1 MLDNNEINEQLASEA
16 WERMRLLLDA
26 EMPVAED
33 RRRRPFFWIW
43 SKTIGIAA
51 SMLLVGA
58 GTWWVAREL
67 FTTGT
72 NAAVTE
78 EIAPVQPRAIHD
90 LDKEVASVYPASKEG
105 LIQDLN
111 TETHAPAAPK
121 KGAIRDLNV
130 VTPANPSQE
139 RINNV
144 AGSLA
149 NKAAVGSPDF
159 FNNIEAAQMATL
171 SPELLALPPTHAT
184 SDESVFVEAST
195 SRLPEANLIQL
206 PGLNLT
212 ALAVEESGFDRQVIP
227 VGKLPKAWRHG
238 PELGGVT
245 SFPTSLVGFHA
256 GWVAE
261 MPIADG
267 FALRGAV
274 RYDYQ
279 RQTVSSSERQL
290 LRESSSM
297 ADFMDDPFNPVVG
310 SSVAQ
315 PDTIISSTLKM
326 HYAALPLA
334 LSYKLNE
341 RWRVEGGVQVAYLL
355 RAFRESKNTNAD
367 FAVTGAPNVYN
378 AFDNQ
383 SWYFSNKVQEVAQE
397 SFQPWDFALSAGL
410 RYQVARHWNVGLS
423 GNYGLLNQANAA
435 NGYRIFNRNAVL
447 SVGYSF

>member
-1 MLDNNEINEQLASEA
+1 MLDNNDINEQLANEA

-33 RRRRPFFWIW
+33 RRKRPFFWIW
-43 SKTIGIAA
+43 STTVGIAA
-51 SMLLVGA
+51 SMLLAGA
-58 GTWWVAREL
+58 GTWWIARDV

-78 EIAPVQPRAIHD
+78 EIAPVLPGAIHD
-90 LDKEVASVYPASKEG
+90 LNKVASVSPTSKEDV
-105 LIQDLN
+105 IQDVN
-111 TETHAPAAPK
+111 RVTHAPTAPK
-121 KGAIRDLNV
+121 EGAIRDLSM
-130 VTPANPSQE
+130 VTPANPAQA
-139 RINNV
+139 RVNNV

-149 NKAAVGSPDF
+149 NESAVEGIGFS
-159 FNNIEAAQMATL
+159 NNIEGAQTTPLTL
-171 SPELLALPPTHAT
+171 ETSIHTT
-184 SDESVFVEAST
+184 SDESVLAEVST
-195 SRLPEANLIQL
+195 SRLPEANLVQL
-206 PGLNLT
+206 PGLDLT
-212 ALAVEESGFDRQVIP
+212 AIAVEENSFSPQAIL

-267 FALRGAV
+267 FALRGAM

-290 LRESSSM
+290 FRESSSM

-334 LSYKLNE
+334 VSYKLNE

-397 SFQPWDFALSAGL
+397 SFQPWDFALSGGV

-423 GNYGLLNQANAA
+423 GNYGLLNQANAT

>member
-1 MLDNNEINEQLASEA
+1 MLDNNEINEQLANEA

-33 RRRRPFFWIW
+33 RRKRPVFWIW
-43 SKTIGIAA
+43 SKTAGIAA
-51 SMLLVGA
+51 TLLISALGIWWLASDTTPTTPSSSAALA
-58 GTWWVAREL
+58 GEYNKAALTPETSRTEAPQKDAQTQQAIVSEQSDESAITDL
-67 FTTGT
+67 S
-72 NAAVTE
+72 NAPS
-78 EIAPVQPRAIHD
+78 APQSRVEALQIH
-90 LDKEVASVYPASKEG
+90 AS
-105 LIQDLN
+105 
-111 TETHAPAAPK
+111 
-121 KGAIRDLNV
+121 
-130 VTPANPSQE
+130 TPANSPFAKSDGFPPAAEGTFLTANIPGSETVTIVAEAITSEPSNSGFVQE
-139 RINNV
+139 YPVVLQVR
-144 AGSLA
+144 SL
-149 NKAAVGSPDF
+149 
-159 FNNIEAAQMATL
+159 E
-171 SPELLALPPTHAT
+171 
-184 SDESVFVEAST
+184 
-195 SRLPEANLIQL
+195 
-206 PGLNLT
+206 LT
-212 ALAVEESGFDRQVIP
+212 ALPVEATAMNATAIP
-227 VGKLPKAWRHG
+227 VDKLPKAWRHG

-267 FALRGAV
+267 FALRGAM

-290 LRESSSM
+290 LRESSSI
-297 ADFMDDPFNPVVG
+297 ADFPEDPFNPVQVG
-310 SSVAQ
+310 SSVVQ
-315 PDTIISSTLKM
+315 PDTIVSSTLKM

-423 GNYGLLNQANAA
+423 GSYGLLNQANKA